1 MPDLTLAEE
10 LNTPE
15 GRAAVGNLLAVLNGD
30 GGHHLAKVGLVQAA
44 KDAEAH
50 YHDALLRFDALA
62 FDVEA
67 FVDTVERADAHWNSD
82 RGGQQVPFHGDFA
95 YVPPSTQNRLRWW
108 AARLKRARSGNASA

>member
-1 MPDLTLAEE
+1 MSLAEE

-44 KDAEAH
+44 KDAEAR
-50 YHDALLRFDALA
+50 YYDLWMRLDALSFEVDN
-62 FDVEA
+62 
-67 FVDTVERADAHWNSD
+67 FVDTVERADGYWNSE

-95 YVPPSTQNRLRWW
+95 HVPPSTQNRLRWW
-108 AARLKRARSGNASA
+108 AARLKGVLSGKASA